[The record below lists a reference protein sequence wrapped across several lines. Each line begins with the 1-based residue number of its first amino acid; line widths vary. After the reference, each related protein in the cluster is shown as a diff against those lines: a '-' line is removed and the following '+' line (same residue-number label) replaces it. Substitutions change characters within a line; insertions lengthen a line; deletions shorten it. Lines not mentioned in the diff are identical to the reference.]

1 MSFII
6 EPLGRLFVALIDFT
20 GSYGIAILL
29 LTVIFR
35 SITIPLSVKQMK
47 STQAMNEIAPERKKI
62 EEKYKNDKEKQ
73 SKALMELY
81 KEKKIN
87 PLAGCLPMLIQ
98 IPIFIAMFRVF
109 QDPEIIV
116 HTFDTVST
124 KFLGI
129 DLAAGVN
136 LEDAAKDIEGLAI
149 PEGWNYVA
157 ARAEHARTL
166 YILPLLAGLT
176 TYLQTKLTM
185 AGNAAQQQGG
195 MAAMTTIMPIMIVFF
210 SSSLPPALGLYWF
223 AGNVFAIGQH
233 YVIKK
238 KKDST
243 KTAEGE

>member
-1 MSFII
+1 MSFIVDS
-6 EPLGRLFVALIDFT
+6 LGQLFVALIDFT
-20 GSYGIAILL
+20 NNYGIAIII
-29 LTVIFR
+29 LTVLFR
-35 SITIPLSVKQMK
+35 LITLPLTLKQMK

-98 IPIFIAMFRVF
+98 LPIFIAMFRVF

-116 HTFDTVST
+116 HVFENVST

-129 DLAAGVN
+129 DLAAGVS
-136 LEDAAKDIEGLAI
+136 LAEAEI
-149 PEGWNYVA
+149 VAPEGWNDVA

-166 YILPLLAGLT
+166 YILPILAGAT
-176 TYLQTKLTM
+176 TYLQTKVTM
-185 AGNAAQQQGG
+185 AGNAASSQQGG
-195 MAAMTTIMPIMIVFF
+195 MAAMTTIMPIMIIFF
-210 SSSLPPALGLYWF
+210 SVSLPPALALYWF

-233 YVIKK
+233 LVLQKSK
-238 KKDST
+238 LSS